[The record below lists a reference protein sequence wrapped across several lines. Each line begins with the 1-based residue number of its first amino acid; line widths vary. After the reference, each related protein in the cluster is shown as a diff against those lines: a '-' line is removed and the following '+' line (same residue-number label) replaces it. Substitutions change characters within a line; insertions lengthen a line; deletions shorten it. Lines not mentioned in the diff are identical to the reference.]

1 MADQTL
7 ELPEIVTYPDA
18 PSVVLPSQSS
28 QLRIRAEHGLLILL
42 MTLIFLV
49 RVTNIQYNTL
59 FVDEAIYSN
68 LGEETLQGVF
78 IQAGT
83 GWIFG
88 SYLYP
93 STAAIANKLGG
104 VVGFRLY
111 SAVLVTIAAWFVYL
125 AARQVFD
132 RQAALWTLL
141 LFGLTGVSISL
152 GQFAVIDVMCVPLL
166 AIALYYLLQGVQS
179 TTKHQKLSFAVAGFA
194 FALSVLSKYIAL
206 LCLPAL
212 VISVAWYCLMRGESI
227 RSIIFKLPWLYFI
240 LPVVIILGAYG
251 LLYFKDLMQVFS
263 GAYSTQHEE
272 RLQIISETW
281 EEIGTVAALGIIG
294 ASILAVQILNHYN
307 ARKPRNLLLVGVAV
321 AVFIGAA
328 LSIPIYQTLTANVR
342 SLWKH
347 DVYCLI
353 FLAPLAGYF
362 IATLLDR
369 FTLQRPGQMVVPRI
383 VAAVITGLGLYW
395 FVNQI
400 VGLMQLPLSIT
411 SGITASPKKVVLWPR
426 RRQFTN
432 TTFTLDW

>member
-1 MADQTL
+1 
-7 ELPEIVTYPDA
+7 
-18 PSVVLPSQSS
+18 
-28 QLRIRAEHGLLILL
+28 

-166 AIALYYLLQGVQS
+166 A
-179 TTKHQKLSFAVAGFA
+179 
-194 FALSVLSKYIAL
+194 
-206 LCLPAL
+206 
-212 VISVAWYCLMRGESI
+212 
-227 RSIIFKLPWLYFI
+227 
-240 LPVVIILGAYG
+240 
-251 LLYFKDLMQVFS
+251 
-263 GAYSTQHEE
+263 
-272 RLQIISETW
+272 
-281 EEIGTVAALGIIG
+281 
-294 ASILAVQILNHYN
+294 
-307 ARKPRNLLLVGVAV
+307 
-321 AVFIGAA
+321 
-328 LSIPIYQTLTANVR
+328 
-342 SLWKH
+342 
-347 DVYCLI
+347 
-353 FLAPLAGYF
+353 
-362 IATLLDR
+362 
-369 FTLQRPGQMVVPRI
+369 
-383 VAAVITGLGLYW
+383 
-395 FVNQI
+395 
-400 VGLMQLPLSIT
+400 
-411 SGITASPKKVVLWPR
+411 
-426 RRQFTN
+426 
-432 TTFTLDW
+432 